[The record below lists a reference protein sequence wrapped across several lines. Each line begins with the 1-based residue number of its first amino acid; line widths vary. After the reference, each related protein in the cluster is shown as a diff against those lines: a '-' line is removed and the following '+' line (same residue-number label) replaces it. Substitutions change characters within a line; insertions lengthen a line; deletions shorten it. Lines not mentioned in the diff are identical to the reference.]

1 MLCQFTFKNF
11 KSYRDET
18 VFDFQAAKLAE
29 FSDSLISAGAS
40 RSLLPVS
47 VIYGPNGGGK
57 SNVIDAL
64 SSLIALVMR
73 PVIELSNRP
82 AENLGMLNT
91 HKIRPFAFSETSK
104 NEPTV
109 FSVFFIAG
117 DSEYRYLVSILA
129 GRIISEE
136 LYRRRSVKGART
148 TMVFQR
154 EEDDIKLS
162 PLLRKNHVNTNVNP
176 ELTFLSFLAINYRI
190 DVISD
195 VADWFRRCIY
205 INYSSPLSELSIP
218 VVSNEQIKKKM
229 LDFFRDMDISI
240 TDYRVETDGR
250 TGDVFTQHSTP
261 DGTYEINMD
270 QESQGTQKMFKCL
283 PIVTLSL
290 AEGRLLLADELDAKL
305 HPKLLRYIISLYKN
319 PDANK
324 NGAQLM
330 FTSHDLT
337 TMTAEVFRRDE
348 IWFASKDNS
357 QSSTIYSLYDLKN
370 EDDRHISADSEY
382 NLEYLEGRYGADP
395 YLRQMISWE
404 E

>member
-18 VFDFQAAKLAE
+18 VFDFQAAKLDE
-29 FSDSLISAGAS
+29 FSDSLIHAGAS

-82 AENLGMLNT
+82 DENPGMLNT

-104 NEPTV
+104 DEPTE

-117 DSEYRYLVSILA
+117 DSEYRYFISILS
-129 GRIISEE
+129 GRIVAEE
-136 LYRRRSVKGART
+136 LWRRKSAKGSRT
-148 TMVFQR
+148 VMVFRR
-154 EEDDIKLS
+154 EGEKISLS

-176 ELTFLSFLAINYRI
+176 ELSFLSFLAINYRI

-195 VADWFRRCIY
+195 VAGWFRRCIY

-218 VVSNEQIKKKM
+218 VVSDEQIKKKM

-240 TDYRVETDGR
+240 TDYRIEQYGSTS
-250 TGDVFTQHSTP
+250 DVYTQHSTP
-261 DGTYEINMD
+261 DGTYEINME

-290 AEGRLLLADELDAKL
+290 SEGRLLLADELDAKL
-305 HPKLLRYIISLYKN
+305 HPKLLRYIIGLYKN
-319 PDANK
+319 PAVNK
-324 NGAQLM
+324 KGAQLM

-348 IWFASKDNS
+348 IWFASKDNT

-370 EDDRHISADSEY
+370 ENNNHIPADSEY

-395 YLRQMISWE
+395 YLRQMMNWE